1 MECAVLKDDSDAGAA
16 RPKAGGARPSG
27 LGVLGREITRNV
39 AADGTLPGAAA
50 SLCRPTALQATN
62 KVCRIVDFD
71 LAFLEIRMTAGLGG
85 GGLRFPLSMSDHV
98 LRTEQVALA
107 ESAFRTSV
115 PSLTLY
121 AGDRAVLKKS
131 TASAGAHRF
140 VTPPIP
146 HRPLKDLPDQ
156 AAPRTVKRGTP
167 FGDWPRDWD
176 SAIRPN
182 ANPGFN
188 KADQDILRGPE
199 KARTA

>member
-1 MECAVLKDDSDAGAA
+1 MECAVREDDGDDGAA
-16 RPKAGGARPSG
+16 RPKAGGARP
-27 LGVLGREITRNV
+27 LQFGVLGREITCSV

-62 KVCRIVDFD
+62 KVCRIVDLD
-71 LAFLEIRMTAGLGG
+71 LASLEIHSTAGLRGG
-85 GGLRFPLSMSDHV
+85 RLRSTLSESDCV
-98 LRTEQVALA
+98 LRTKQGVHADA
-107 ESAFRTSV
+107 AFRTGV
-115 PSLTLY
+115 PSLSQC
-121 AGDRAVLKKS
+121 AGDPAVLEKS

-140 VTPPIP
+140 VTPRIP

-176 SAIRPN
+176 SAIWPN
-182 ANPGFN
+182 ANAGLF
-188 KADQDILRGPE
+188 KAEQDMLRGPE